1 MSRLLDPLRLGALD
15 APNRI
20 LMAPLTR
27 TRGTSEH
34 TPTPMMETYYA
45 QRAAAGLI
53 ISEAIGVSRQGL
65 GMAFATGLWRED
77 HVAGWRRVTEAVHA
91 AGGRILAQLW
101 HMGRMVHPS
110 FLDGAVPVS
119 SSATRAPGRAH
130 TYGGREPY
138 VWSRPLEAEEIA
150 LVVADFARASGN
162 AMRAGFDGVQV
173 HAANGYLIDQFL
185 RDNANLRSDAYGGTA
200 ENRVRFLCEV
210 TEAVAAEVGGERT
223 AVRLSPNGDT
233 QGVNDRD
240 PEALFGVAAA
250 ALGRIGIAFLELRE
264 PPRNGTLGQADH
276 DPLAPMIR
284 ARFPGRLVLNSDLDP
299 ARAEALIA
307 AGLADA
313 VSFGRLFISNPD
325 LPQRVAGGLPLA
337 PYDRDTFYGQG
348 ARGYTDY
355 PATSAPGPSADPGRY
370 DRPQRHPPAPT
381 LADRDEG
388 DRA

>member
-27 TRGTSEH
+27 TRGTCEH

-53 ISEAIGVSRQGL
+53 ISEAVGVSRQGL

-77 HVAGWRRVTEAVHA
+77 QVAGWRRVTEAVHA
-91 AGGRILAQLW
+91 AGGRIMAQLW

-110 FLDGAVPVS
+110 FLDGALPVS

-150 LVVADFARASGN
+150 AVIADFARASGN

-210 TEAVAAEVGGERT
+210 TEAVAAEVGRERT

-233 QGVNDRD
+233 QGVNDSD

-264 PPRNGTLGQADH
+264 PPRHGTLGQADR
-276 DPLAPMIR
+276 DPIAPTIR

-299 ARAEALIA
+299 ARAEALVA

-325 LPQRVAGGLPLA
+325 LPHRVAAGLPLA

-355 PATSAPGPSADPGRY
+355 PASPGPSADPGRY
-370 DRPQRHPPAPT
+370 DPSRRHLPAPT
-381 LADRDEG
+381 LADRDDG
-388 DRA
+388 RRA